1 MHTNFQFDKK
11 SFVRD
16 WIKELES
23 GKYQQTANYLR
34 ADDAYCCLGIACQ
47 LFGQRTSTC
56 AFNDNEKL
64 IYFDEGDVCEE
75 DSELPEFIAKKLG
88 TVAGGSIRFG
98 NKVLGLADMNDN
110 GISFK
115 GIAALLRIY
124 PLTSTGT
131 VLLSPWATT
140 YPSLTTADSLRKNL
154 QKIFARTKLSK
165 TWEKVAIRP
174 GSKID
179 KLLGLGANS

>member
-11 SFVRD
+11 SFVLD
-16 WIKELES
+16 WIIQLEK
-23 GKYQQTANYLR
+23 GGLEQTTSSLKK
-34 ADDAYCCLGIACQ
+34 DDAYCCLGVASE
-47 LFGQRTSTC
+47 LFGKLTSTC
-56 AFNDNEKL
+56 AFDDNNCL
-64 IYFDEGDVCEE
+64 IYFDDGDVCKE
-75 DSELPEFIAKKLG
+75 DNELPGFIARKLG
-88 TVAGGSIRFG
+88 TTPGGAIRFG
-98 NKVLGLADMNDN
+98 NKKLGLADMNDS
-110 GISFK
+110 GITFK

-124 PLTSTGT
+124 PLTSKETI
-131 VLLSPWATT
+131 LWSPWET
-140 YPSLTTADSLRKNL
+140 YPSKVTTDSLRKDL

>member
-64 IYFDEGDVCEE
+64 IYFDEGDVCQE

-88 TVAGGSIRFG
+88 TVVGGMIRFG
-98 NKVLGLADMNDN
+98 NKVIGLADMNDN

-124 PLTSTGT
+124 PLTTKDSPMW
-131 VLLSPWATT
+131 SPWDVIYPNHNNAATLK
-140 YPSLTTADSLRKNL
+140 SNL

-165 TWEKVAIRP
+165 TWDKVAIRP
-174 GSKID
+174 GSKIA
-179 KLLGLGANS
+179 KLLGANS